1 MGARDPSR
9 RSLLPRRLRE
19 SAKVQRLVQDLA
31 RLSGSRRGFLAAL
44 VFLILLVA
52 AVGLW
57 TTRAVDRSLHE
68 SYRTQLETILDAD
81 AKALEIWA
89 RGELAEVRLQG
100 ERAELVRLV
109 EALREALP
117 ATGAKSVL
125 ARAPAAGQLR
135 DHLARLRDASGYE
148 WCGVIDAGGT
158 ILASTRGDE
167 AGSRVPADA
176 LAVLAGALVGQTR
189 FTRLPRAD
197 PAGGEDGAAGRRW
210 AVALD
215 RLILAIT
222 PVREPAGGVLGALV
236 LAIDPT
242 EFSDILSDARFGESG
257 DTYAVDGDGYMVSR
271 SRHETSL
278 RAVGVIPRQEAPDV
292 FYSLPVRDPGVDVR
306 VEGVP
311 DVPIAAL
318 PLTRSAA
325 SVVAGQAG
333 IDLEGYRDYRG
344 VEVIGA
350 WKWLED
356 LGVGL
361 VTEVD
366 AGEAFAV
373 LRPLRVSHGVLL
385 GVLGAFTLILLL
397 SVASIRLLAL
407 RVRQL
412 GEYTLEASIGEGSVG
427 AVYLARH
434 ALLRRPTALKMLRPE
449 AMSPDNLERFEREV
463 QLMSRLR
470 HPNTVQVYDYGRTP
484 EGLFYYAME
493 YVDGLTLADLIQLEG
508 SLPPARAIFI
518 FQEIAKA
525 LEEAHSI
532 GLVHR
537 DLKPLNVMLCS
548 SGIGA
553 DLVKVL
559 DFGLVKEIGTPE
571 ELQLTSPEIVGGTPP
586 YIAPERLRDPRHLDP
601 RSDLYSLGGLIYNLV
616 SGKPVFEGA
625 SAMEVCTQVLE
636 QDPPPLAEIA
646 PGVPAGLA
654 DLVMQCLARDPE
666 ARPRDAREIL
676 DRLDA
681 LAVDS
686 HWGTAEARAWWE
698 ANAER
703 IRQRST
709 PRPI

>member
-1 MGARDPSR
+1 MASR
-9 RSLLPRRLRE
+9 RRITAVGGSDAHGRMPYAVAPLPVT
-19 SAKVQRLVQDLA
+19 SV
-31 RLSGSRRGFLAAL
+31 
-44 VFLILLVA
+44 LVA
-52 AVGLW
+52 
-57 TTRAVDRSLHE
+57 RPD
-68 SYRTQLETILDAD
+68 
-81 AKALEIWA
+81 
-89 RGELAEVRLQG
+89 
-100 ERAELVRLV
+100 
-109 EALREALP
+109 
-117 ATGAKSVL
+117 
-125 ARAPAAGQLR
+125 
-135 DHLARLRDASGYE
+135 
-148 WCGVIDAGGT
+148 
-158 ILASTRGDE
+158 
-167 AGSRVPADA
+167 
-176 LAVLAGALVGQTR
+176 
-189 FTRLPRAD
+189 
-197 PAGGEDGAAGRRW
+197 
-210 AVALD
+210 
-215 RLILAIT
+215 
-222 PVREPAGGVLGALV
+222 
-236 LAIDPT
+236 
-242 EFSDILSDARFGESG
+242 
-257 DTYAVDGDGYMVSR
+257 
-271 SRHETSL
+271 ETSL
-278 RAVGVIPRQEAPDV
+278 RAVGMIPQREALDV

-537 DLKPLNVMLCS
+537 DLKPLNVMLCA